1 MYIYIYTYVCI
12 IDFGRTLGSIPSFC
26 TDHHTLKGIFPLP
39 PMLAAPLLS
48 VFYTP
53 FSGTSKTSRSRCLLL
68 GVEAV
73 DFQVPSQHQDPD
85 LTSPPVGPH
94 DLGFHPMPWRSSQ
107 ENEATQYPNDILL
120 AGNHHHKNEKK
131 KDNKNTKTTAT
142 NMTKQ
147 DIFPIKSQF
156 YPILDLNKLHLQQL
170 DVPVPK

>member
-1 MYIYIYTYVCI
+1 
-12 IDFGRTLGSIPSFC
+12 
-26 TDHHTLKGIFPLP
+26 
-39 PMLAAPLLS
+39 
-48 VFYTP
+48 
-53 FSGTSKTSRSRCLLL
+53 
-68 GVEAV
+68 
-73 DFQVPSQHQDPD
+73 
-85 LTSPPVGPH
+85 
-94 DLGFHPMPWRSSQ
+94 MPWRSSQ